1 MQHSRDS
8 VDFSLPLWSFAFNVD
23 RLRIVVVI
31 IGGIQL
37 LLRDGAHL
45 ELTVFGI
52 WIAFLVASG
61 FWARFQFLRDPRSLR
76 RIFRLFQF
84 GGWPLGLVLA
94 SFGWHIVLLTDAQA
108 ANMQYVF
115 ATVAGALA
123 AYLGFTYYYA
133 TRWRAGLSMYQE
145 WAQCTSAGSISAN
158 QLLGILSY
166 SGRST
171 RMNAVIPAIAGI
183 GMVGTIVA
191 SQAFEPTAQKAPE
204 TYIAQ
209 SGNTWLV
216 AFGQQLPQERG
227 EELLRE

>member
-1 MQHSRDS
+1 MAARAGS
-8 VDFSLPLWSFAFNVD
+8 
-23 RLRIVVVI
+23 
-31 IGGIQL
+31 GI
-37 LLRDGAHL
+37 
-45 ELTVFGI
+45 
-52 WIAFLVASG
+52 
-61 FWARFQFLRDPRSLR
+61 
-76 RIFRLFQF
+76 
-84 GGWPLGLVLA
+84 
-94 SFGWHIVLLTDAQA
+94 GWHIVLLTDAQA

-133 TRWRAGLSMYQE
+133 TRWRAGLSMYQQL
-145 WAQCTSAGSISAN
+145 AQCTSAGSISAN

-204 TYIAQ
+204 TY
-209 SGNTWLV
+209 
-216 AFGQQLPQERG
+216 
-227 EELLRE
+227 